1 MHKPGTQV
9 WSWQL
14 RSDVITPKIQSGLA
28 AMLDP

>member
-14 RSDVITPKIQSGLA
+14 RSDVITPKNQRERA
-28 AMLDP
+28 VMPER